1 MYRDTA
7 RPLPDMRRRFGD
19 RGHTVM
25 PMSEPETEESYG
37 RRLGAVITEL
47 RLARGFERQ
56 QDLAD
61 AMHRHVS
68 TIQRWETSGSMPN
81 AWNIR
86 ELAEALQVSV
96 DTLLYPPDQL
106 DPATLDVSRAA
117 AATVRREMVKRS
129 ARRKPKARPDA

>member
-1 MYRDTA
+1 
-7 RPLPDMRRRFGD
+7 MRRRFGD

-25 PMSEPETEESYG
+25 PMSEVETEESYG

-47 RLARGFERQ
+47 RLARGFVKQ

-68 TIQRWETSGSMPN
+68 TIQRWETNGSMPN

-86 ELAEALQVSV
+86 ELAEALTV
-96 DTLLYPPDQL
+96 DVVTLLYPPDHL
-106 DPATLDVSRAA
+106 SADVLDVSRAA
-117 AATVRREMVKRS
+117 AATLRREMVKRA
-129 ARRKPKARPDA
+129 ARRKPKGRPDA